1 MPETEEN
8 APETALYEKAEVV
21 SIINSVLNKVALS
34 QIGVENHIYQEI
46 LVLKDIIEDLRQ
58 DLRSAAPQDITRDHI
73 PGATDEL
80 DAVIRLTD
88 QATHSIMNAC
98 EAIEIDLN
106 DLPSATQDKI
116 RAHLTVILESCTFQ
130 DITGQRISK
139 VVTALKKVD
148 AKMQDV
154 MAVLAPHL
162 LDSSA
167 HSSFSSRPVLDPAD
181 SLMNGPQLPG
191 YGVTQDDVDR
201 ILGDLMRDQ

>member
-8 APETALYEKAEVV
+8 APDAALYEKAEVV

-46 LVLKDIIEDLRQ
+46 LVLKDVIEDLRHE
-58 DLRSAAPQDITRDHI
+58 LRSAAPEDITRDHI

-80 DAVIRLTD
+80 DAVVRLTD
-88 QATHSIMNAC
+88 QATHGIMTAC
-98 EAIEIDLN
+98 EAVEVDIAN
-106 DLPSATQDKI
+106 LPPDIQDKI
-116 RAHLTVILESCTFQ
+116 RANLTIIFEACTFQ

-139 VVTALKKVD
+139 VVAALKKVD

-154 MAVLAPHL
+154 IAVLAPHL
-162 LDSSA
+162 LDAASD
-167 HSSFSSRPVLDPAD
+167 RPFPAFESPD

-191 YGVTQDDVDR
+191 RGVTQDDVDR